1 MTIVKKERKGKG
13 LLYLIAIVGLISLA
27 LTACKNKPTAMSDFV
42 FEESLPVVTP
52 DADAPIDDGQ
62 TSTDPTKPGENPDDN
77 GNLSGDS
84 STGGS
89 SSGSGSTVAFKD
101 CMALQGLYNNGYTY
115 YESSERQGNFK
126 YTLTIKDGMKVVLGK
141 TTGETIRE
149 YTLSAG
155 GNKKYISYQE
165 GAELQFGAVNNIEDR
180 HISFKPTKDNSFIDF
195 SLQKQ

>member
-13 LLYLIAIVGLISLA
+13 LLYLIAITVLISLVF
-27 LTACKNKPTAMSDFV
+27 TACKKKPTEMSDFV
-42 FEESLPVVTP
+42 FEESLPIVGATVE
-52 DADAPIDDGQ
+52 APISEGE
-62 TSTDPTKPGENPDDN
+62 TSTAPTKPGANPDDS

-115 YESSERQGNFK
+115 YESSARQGNFK

-149 YTLSAG
+149 YTLSAR
-155 GNKKYISYQE
+155 GNKQYISSSE
-165 GAELQFGAVNNIEDR
+165 GAELQFGTGNNIEDR

>member
-1 MTIVKKERKGKG
+1 
-13 LLYLIAIVGLISLA
+13 
-27 LTACKNKPTAMSDFV
+27 MSDFV

-52 DADAPIDDGQ
+52 DADVPIDDGQ

-77 GNLSGDS
+77 GNSSGDS

-101 CMALQGLYNNGYTY
+101 CIALQGLFNNGYTY

-149 YTLSAG
+149 YTLSAS
-155 GNKKYISYQE
+155 GNKKYISYYE

>member
-1 MTIVKKERKGKG
+1 
-13 LLYLIAIVGLISLA
+13 
-27 LTACKNKPTAMSDFV
+27 MSDFV

-52 DADAPIDDGQ
+52 DADTPIDDGQ
-62 TSTDPTKPGENPDDN
+62 TSTKPGENPDDN
-77 GNLSGDS
+77 GDLS
-84 STGGS
+84 GGS
-89 SSGSGSTVAFKD
+89 STGSGSTVAFKD

-165 GAELQFGAVNNIEDR
+165 GAELQFGAVNNIEDK

>member
-1 MTIVKKERKGKG
+1 MTIVKKKRKEKG
-13 LLYLIAIVGLISLA
+13 LLYLIAIAFLISLVF
-27 LTACKNKPTAMSDFV
+27 TACKNKPTEMSDFV
-42 FEESLPVVTP
+42 FEESLPIVTP
-52 DADAPIDDGQ
+52 DADTPINDGQ
-62 TSTDPTKPGENPDDN
+62 TSTTPTKPGENPDDN
-77 GNLSGDS
+77 GDLSGGS

-101 CMALQGLYNNGYTY
+101 CIALQGLYNNGYTY
-115 YESSERQGNFK
+115 YESSQRQGDFK

-149 YTLSAG
+149 YTLSAS
-155 GNKKYISYQE
+155 GNKQYISSSE

-180 HISFKPTKDNSFIDF
+180 HISFKPAKENSFIDF